1 MVLKSIFGVLDPCL
15 QWSHWTPRRS
25 FVAGLSSASLQVLH
39 PAPFQER
46 VMLWLR
52 PFGVGQS
59 QALLLRVRAGGGGL
73 GCFRID
79 LCLQFCTGSSFKI
92 VHSTPSQ
99 APDAKVGVS
108 GAVLKGEPDGLHAA
122 PSSGGWKNRAVPSP
136 GSRGTVHR
144 TCQRLDYVPGTLSWG
159 LLPLWP

>member
-73 GCFRID
+73 GCFRIRKYR
-79 LCLQFCTGSSFKI
+79 T
-92 VHSTPSQ
+92 TP
-99 APDAKVGVS
+99 
-108 GAVLKGEPDGLHAA
+108 HAQELSRPTA
-122 PSSGGWKNRAVPSP
+122 SLFTSEGGGIPF
-136 GSRGTVHR
+136 
-144 TCQRLDYVPGTLSWG
+144 
-159 LLPLWP
+159 